1 MGKNHQREKLQR
13 GLDNRHIQLIALGGA
28 IGVGLFYGSSA
39 TIQMAGPS
47 ILFSYLVGGL
57 VIFTIMRALGEMA
70 VDEPVSGSFSSYAN
84 QYLGTFAGYL
94 TGWTYWFMWVVVG
107 MAEITVVGVYVNY
120 WFPDIPQWLTA
131 LAVLVVITMI
141 NLANVKAYG
150 EFEFWFALVKVVA
163 IIGMILLGLGI
174 TFLGIGNGGH
184 PIGFDNLWTHGGFM
198 PNGIKGILMSLV
210 LVMFSFGGVELIGIT
225 AGEAKNPQKS
235 IPSAINNVIWRIL
248 IFYIGALGI
257 MMILYPWNEIGT
269 KGSPFVLIFDK
280 VGIPGA
286 ANIIN
291 FVVITA
297 ALSAFNSGLFGSGR
311 MLYNLSL
318 QNNAPKY
325 FGKLNKNG
333 SPRRGIL
340 FSSLF
345 LLVAVVLNYIVPE
358 KVFIYISSVATV
370 AVITS
375 WTIILI
381 TQLKFRQSK
390 TIKEIEKLAFKV
402 PLYPVSTY
410 LALTFLA
417 LVIVLMAFIAE
428 MRIALVV
435 APIWFMTLYI
445 GYKMKKQD
453 LPENSI
459 KKQNI
464 G

>member
-1 MGKNHQREKLQR
+1 MGKIHQSEKLHR

-28 IGVGLFYGSSA
+28 IGVGLFYGSSS

-47 ILFSYLVGGL
+47 ILFSYLIGGL

-84 QYLGTFAGYL
+84 RYLGAFAGYF

-131 LAVLVVITMI
+131 LGVLVLITMI
-141 NLANVKAYG
+141 NLANVKAFG
-150 EFEFWFALVKVVA
+150 EFEFWFAMVKVVA

-174 TFLGIGNGGH
+174 ILFGIGNGGQ
-184 PIGFDNLWTHGGFM
+184 PIGFENLWSHGGVM
-198 PNGIKGILMSLV
+198 PNGVTGILMSLV

-235 IPSAINNVIWRIL
+235 IPSAINNVVWRIL

-257 MMILYPWNEIGT
+257 MMMLYPWNEIGAN
-269 KGSPFVLIFDK
+269 GSPFVLIFDN

-286 ANIIN
+286 AHIIN

-297 ALSAFNSGLFGSGR
+297 ALSAFNSGLFSSGR

-318 QNNAPKY
+318 QNNGPEY

-333 SPRRGIL
+333 NPRRGIL
-340 FSSLF
+340 FSALI
-345 LLVAVVLNYIVPE
+345 LLVAVVLNYFVPE
-358 KVFIYISSVATV
+358 KVFMYISSVATV

-381 TQLKFRQSK
+381 TQLRFRQSK
-390 TIKEIEKLAFKV
+390 TKKEIVKLSFKM
-402 PLYPVSTY
+402 PFYPVSTY
-410 LALTFLA
+410 CALAFLA
-417 LVIVLMAFIAE
+417 LVIVLMAFIE
-428 MRIALVV
+428 GMRIALVV
-435 APIWFMTLYI
+435 APIWFLILYL
-445 GYKMKKQD
+445 GYKMKNKGST
-453 LPENSI
+453 ENSI
-459 KKQNI
+459 EK
-464 G
+464 